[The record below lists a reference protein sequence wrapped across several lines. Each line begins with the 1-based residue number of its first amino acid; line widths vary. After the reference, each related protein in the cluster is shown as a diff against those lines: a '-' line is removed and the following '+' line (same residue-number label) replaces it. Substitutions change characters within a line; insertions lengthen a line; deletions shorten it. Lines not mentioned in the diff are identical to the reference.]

1 MRIELIIA
9 FVAIAALCTH
19 CRYISSEPA
28 EDKVLAKVHN
38 KTLLLSELE
47 GLFPEGTTGADSQ
60 LVISAYTDRWIRE
73 ALLLYEA
80 EQNIPTDLNIDKLVR
95 DYRASLIK
103 NNYEQV
109 LVHEMLDSVVTDEEL
124 RGFYKEHLEQ
134 YQLDQAILRCYL
146 IKLPLDAPNTGQLKK
161 WWESSNP
168 RDFAEMVQYANQYAL
183 VHLLEDSVWYESD
196 KISLQLPPNAIN
208 IDDLGEKR
216 SLQTRDGRFQYYY
229 KLLEWRNPKSV
240 APLAYVEDQIKKM
253 ILYRRKQK
261 LLDDTKEELYNRE
274 MRRNNIQVF
283 TQ

>member
-1 MRIELIIA
+1 MRIDLIIA
-9 FVAIAALCTH
+9 FIAVAVLCTH
-19 CRYISSEPA
+19 CRYISPEPA
-28 EDKVLAKVHN
+28 EDKILAKVHN
-38 KTLLLSELE
+38 KTLFLSELE
-47 GLFPEGTTGADSQ
+47 GLFTEGTTGPDSQ
-60 LVISAYTDRWIRE
+60 LIINAYTDRWIRD

-109 LVHEMLDSVVTDEEL
+109 LVREMLDSVVTDQEL
-124 RGFYKEHLEQ
+124 RSFYKEHLEQ

-146 IKLPLDAPNTGQLKK
+146 IKLPLDAPNAGKLRK
-161 WWESSNP
+161 WWDSANP

-208 IDDLGEKR
+208 TDDLGEKR
-216 SLQTRDGRFQYYY
+216 TLQTRDSRFQYYY
-229 KLLEWRNPKSV
+229 RLLEWRDRKSV
-240 APLAYVEDQIKKM
+240 APLTYVEDQIKKM

-261 LLDDTKEELYNRE
+261 LLEDTKEELYNRE